1 MAGLDNVMTLMWA
14 IDGPGLRQHTFKHNS
29 AASTDMPRG
38 RKKGDHDAKRVE
50 IADGAYK
57 VFLRLGLERTSLADI
72 AREIGNTTG
81 VLRHYFSDK
90 TDLLLYAKNLLFD
103 RSYVRAKEAADRC
116 DGLEKIRAIMFEL
129 LPTRA
134 ENVDAYRLLMMF
146 NGSAIGDPHLMKLQA
161 KRNATHA
168 ELIAEL
174 IEALQQEG
182 VIRKN
187 VKPRL
192 EAAAILALI
201 DGLADQ
207 MVMRPNSWS
216 KAEVQSLVDRQLGF
230 LAKAS

>member
-1 MAGLDNVMTLMWA
+1 MA
-14 IDGPGLRQHTFKHNS
+14 
-29 AASTDMPRG
+29 RG

-90 TDLLLYAKNLLFD
+90 TDLLLYAKNRLFD
-103 RSYVRAKEAADRC
+103 RSYIRAKEAAEGC
-116 DGLEKIRAIMFEL
+116 TGLQKIRAIMLEL
-129 LPTRA
+129 LPTRSD
-134 ENVDAYRLLMMF
+134 NVDAYRLLMMF
-146 NGSAIGDPHLMKLQA
+146 NGSAIGDSRLMKLQA
-161 KRNATHA
+161 KRNAIHA
-168 ELIAEL
+168 DLIAEL
-174 IEALQQEG
+174 IETLQQEG
-182 VIRKN
+182 VVRKN
-187 VKPRL
+187 VKPQL

-216 KAEVQSLVDRQLGF
+216 KAEVELLVDRQLGF